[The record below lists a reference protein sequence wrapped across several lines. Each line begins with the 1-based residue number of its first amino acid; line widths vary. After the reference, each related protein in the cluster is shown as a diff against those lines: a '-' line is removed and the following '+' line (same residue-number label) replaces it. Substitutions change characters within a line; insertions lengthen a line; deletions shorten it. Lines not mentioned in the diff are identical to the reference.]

1 MPSLFSKLYSWPP
14 KEALYLIMA
23 TAGLISISAYLIMAP
38 VEDELKRTTP
48 YGVLD
53 IEFMW
58 TDAMAME
65 IMATWGPQLIEKE
78 LSATN
83 VDFAFMLGYGT
94 LLSGISLLLARGL
107 REKGLVSQANESQVI
122 VLALLPYA
130 AMLFDAIENIN
141 IIVVLAGPS
150 NPNAFNAMLA
160 SISATLKFS
169 LLLLSVLFTCFLLL
183 MTLSGKRARAQGG
196 SNIQPDRPK
205 RNQQRVRNQVPA

>member
-14 KEALYLIMA
+14 KKALYLIIA
-23 TAGLISISAYLIMAP
+23 TAGLISVSMYLVMSPI
-38 VEDELKRTTP
+38 EDELKRTTS

-65 IMATWGPQLIEKE
+65 IMSAWGPKLIEKE
-78 LSATN
+78 LFATY

-94 LLSGISLLLARGL
+94 LLSGINLLLARGL
-107 REKGLVSQANESQVI
+107 RAKGLVPQANESQVL
-122 VLALLPYA
+122 VLGLLPYA
-130 AMLFDAIENIN
+130 AMFFDAIENIN
-141 IIVVLAGPS
+141 IIVVLADPS

-160 SISATLKFS
+160 SVSATLKFG

-183 MTLSGKRARAQGG
+183 MTLSGKRARTQGG

-205 RNQQRVRNQVPA
+205 RTQQGARSQAPA